1 MKKIKNYTKITY
13 LDFLATILD
22 GAWFNLAFEDLK
34 KRYRRSLIGPFWIT
48 LSTFILVMVIGP
60 LYGVIFN
67 RELND
72 YFPFLTAGIII
83 WQFFSTYVNESV
95 FGFIENEGY
104 IKNIKAPYFTYILKL
119 FFKNFLVF
127 LHNFIIIVL
136 IILYFGIMPNII
148 MFLFGIFL
156 FTINLLWIG
165 TLLAIFSARFRDMPQ
180 IISNLVQVSFFLT
193 PIIWQIDMAGRHFY
207 FINFN
212 PIYHFIEI
220 LRAPLINSQIN
231 NLSYIF
237 SSFSACIGILITVY
251 FFGRFNKRFSFWV

>member
-1 MKKIKNYTKITY
+1 MKKISNYIKITY
-13 LDFLATILD
+13 LDILATLLN

-48 LSTFILVMVIGP
+48 LSTLLLVIVIGP

-83 WQFFSTYVNESV
+83 WQFLSTYVNESV

-104 IKNIKAPYFTYILKL
+104 IKNIKAPYFTFIFKL

-127 LHNFIIIVL
+127 LHNFIIIIF
-136 IILYFGIMPNII
+136 IILYFGIIPNIFL
-148 MFLFGIFL
+148 FLFGIFL

-165 TLLAIFSARFRDMPQ
+165 TLLAILSARFRDMPQ
-180 IISNLVQVSFFLT
+180 IIANLVQISFFLT

-220 LRAPLINSQIN
+220 VRAPLINAQIN
-231 NLSYIF
+231 NFSFIFASLS
-237 SSFSACIGILITVY
+237 ALIGTLITTY
-251 FFGRFNKRFSFWV
+251 FFGKFNKRFSFWV

>member
-1 MKKIKNYTKITY
+1 MKKISSYIKITY
-13 LDFLATILD
+13 LDILATLLN

-48 LSTFILVMVIGP
+48 LSTLLLVIVIGP

-104 IKNIKAPYFTYILKL
+104 IKNIKTPYFTFVFKL

-127 LHNFIIIVL
+127 LHNFIIIIF
-136 IILYFGIMPNII
+136 IILYFGIIPNI
-148 MFLFGIFL
+148 FLFIFGLFL

-165 TLLAIFSARFRDMPQ
+165 ALLAILSARFRDMPQ
-180 IISNLVQVSFFLT
+180 IIANLVQISFFLT

-220 LRAPLINSQIN
+220 VRAPLINAQIN
-231 NLSYIF
+231 NFSFIFTSLS
-237 SSFSACIGILITVY
+237 AVVGTLITTY
-251 FFGRFNKRFSFWV
+251 FFGKFNKRFSFWV